1 MNHCYIDFFADDA
14 TYHIN
19 GKSESEV
26 EPKLQQDGDNSK
38 TWAKQHKMKI
48 HYDKTTCMLVGNRHK
63 IREASGLNIHIENNK
78 LKQVE
83 KQKLLGVFIDEN
95 LSWTAH
101 IDNLCSLISSKISL
115 LKQLSSY
122 VPVEIQKLFYQGY
135 ILPLIDYGSNTW
147 ETTSKHNI
155 ERISKLQKRAAR
167 IILKADYNTPSS
179 VMFTKLGRATIP
191 NRHNYKKAVLT
202 YKAMNNLTPEYITDL
217 LKPVSET
224 HNRNLRSVTCG
235 SLSVPRSKTALYDG
249 SFSATAPKLWNAL
262 PSDIRTCSSLD
273 NFKKSAKNHFIN
285 CS

>member
-1 MNHCYIDFFADDA
+1 MD
-14 TYHIN
+14 
-19 GKSESEV
+19 
-26 EPKLQQDGDNSK
+26 
-38 TWAKQHKMKI
+38 
-48 HYDKTTCMLVGNRHK
+48 
-63 IREASGLNIHIENNK
+63 
-78 LKQVE
+78 
-83 KQKLLGVFIDEN
+83 
-95 LSWTAH
+95 
-101 IDNLCSLISSKISL
+101 
-115 LKQLSSY
+115 
-122 VPVEIQKLFYQGY
+122 
-135 ILPLIDYGSNTW
+135 GSNTW
-147 ETTSKHNI
+147 GTTSKHNI

-179 VMFTKLGRATIP
+179 VMFTQLGWATIP
-191 NRHNYKKAVLT
+191 NRHDYNKAVLT

-273 NFKKSAKNHFIN
+273 NFKKSAKNHFMN